1 MWIISFSAKGKMSQQ
16 TLTKNILRKVKAA
29 KKASQE
35 MALLTTAAK
44 NAALRAITAALK
56 KNAVYIRQE
65 NAKDL
70 KAAEIANYAPALV
83 DRLLL
88 NEKRIAGMVQCIH
101 DTIKIKD
108 PVGEVL
114 KTFKRPNGL
123 KIQKVRTPIGVIGI
137 IYESRPNVTSDCIG
151 LCLKSGNAVIL
162 KGGKEAYYSNKA
174 IFKVVQKA
182 LRKTKVPPEAIQQIE
197 STDRESVNIL
207 LKQDAYVDLIVPRG
221 GEGLIR
227 FVAEHSR
234 IPVVKHYK
242 GVCHTYV
249 SDKADLEMARRIC
262 FNAKVQRP
270 SVCNAME
277 TMLVHKNIAK
287 KFLPGMIQDF
297 KEAGVAIRGDEKTR
311 AIIKKGIQKATAR
324 DWEEEY
330 LDLILAV
337 RVVADTKEAIAH
349 INTYGS
355 NHSDAIITKDKK
367 EADLFLRSVDSSSLY
382 VNASTRFTD
391 GYEFGFGAEVGIS
404 TDKLHARGP
413 MALEELTTYKYLVH
427 GTGQIRQ

>member
-1 MWIISFSAKGKMSQQ
+1 MSRDLSQKIVKSVQQAK
-16 TLTKNILRKVKAA
+16 RAA
-29 KKASQE
+29 QA
-35 MALLTTAAK
+35 MALLSTRQK
-44 NAALRAITAALK
+44 NDALK
-56 KNAVYIRQE
+56 RMIRGIQDNVDYLVKE
-65 NAKDL
+65 NRKDI
-70 KAAEIANYAPALV
+70 KAAEKENYSAALV

-88 NEKRIAGMVQCIH
+88 NDKRIAGMVQCLK
-101 DTIKIKD
+101 DTMKIKD
-108 PVGEVL
+108 PVGEVI
-114 KTFKRPNGL
+114 KTFERPNGL
-123 KIQKVRTPIGVIGI
+123 KIKKVRTPIGVIGI

-174 IFKVVQKA
+174 IFKVIKDA
-182 LRKTKVPPEAIQQIE
+182 LKDSDVPVEAIVQVA

-207 LKQDAYVDLIVPRG
+207 LKQSDYVDLIVPRG

-227 FVAEHSR
+227 FVAEHSH

-249 SDKADLEMARRIC
+249 SDKADLTMAQQIC
-262 FNAKVQRP
+262 VNAKVQRP
-270 SVCNAME
+270 GVCNAME
-277 TMLVHKNIAK
+277 TMLVHRGVAE
-287 KFLPGMIQDF
+287 KFLPKVADELI
-297 KEAGVAIRGDEKTR
+297 EHGVEIRGDKSTVK
-311 AIIKKGIQKATAR
+311 ILKSKAKPAKES
-324 DWEEEY
+324 DWPEEY

-337 RVVADTKEAIAH
+337 RVVDDTAQAIDH

-355 NHSDAIITKDKK
+355 SHSDAIVTKNKK
-367 EADLFLRSVDSSSLY
+367 EADLFLKAVDSSSVY

-413 MALEELTTYKYLVH
+413 MALEELTTYKYEIH
-427 GTGQIRQ
+427 GSGQTK